1 MKTTLLLW
9 LLIIG
14 GINLFLPAQL
24 FFALMIILAILFAS
38 TDKAKIYTSS
48 YPTLLPF
55 LLLVILGIVKGLVH
69 AKYFNSDFNRD
80 FYRDF
85 FIFFKN
91 IIYFIGGI
99 ALSKYIKD
107 FNAFFKYFLIL
118 AFASSL
124 IHIGIIV
131 THRQSIT
138 SLETIRYIAGYANAV
153 EGITAAIFLSRVF
166 SKSFRTVIE
175 RSSVIDKL
183 MIATVTISFLL
194 YFSRTL
200 VVLVVVVSFFLTDIL
215 YIRRIFSRKNAKIF
229 KALILISLLFY
240 LISFIASLQP
250 LGSPLRT
257 LVSKFENIPEEVS
270 WNAKKNKFATKEEI
284 QSNWR
289 GYEAYQGL
297 LKFRKADAV
306 KKGLGFGFG
315 ARVDLGIIM
324 KLAGK
329 EYETVPILHNE
340 YVTLLVKCGVVGL
353 LLYLFFL
360 YKMGCSKIK
369 YHKDKYPELYYSYQM
384 LSALSAVSLLNTY
397 IGFGLLDPTNAA
409 IPIFMGFFWGNIQR
423 HKLQLAPNLP

>member
-1 MKTTLLLW
+1 VNLRKTMKTILLLL

-14 GINLFLPAQL
+14 GINSFLPAQL

-38 TDKAKIYTSS
+38 ADKSKIYTSS

-80 FYRDF
+80 YYRDF

-153 EGITAAIFLSRVF
+153 EGITVAMFLSRVF

-175 RSSVIDKL
+175 RSGVINKL
-183 MIATVTISFLL
+183 MIATVIISFLL

-200 VVLVVVVSFFLTDIL
+200 VVLVVVVSFFITDIL
-215 YIRRIFSRKNAKIF
+215 
-229 KALILISLLFY
+229 
-240 LISFIASLQP
+240 
-250 LGSPLRT
+250 
-257 LVSKFENIPEEVS
+257 
-270 WNAKKNKFATKEEI
+270 
-284 QSNWR
+284 
-289 GYEAYQGL
+289 
-297 LKFRKADAV
+297 
-306 KKGLGFGFG
+306 
-315 ARVDLGIIM
+315 
-324 KLAGK
+324 
-329 EYETVPILHNE
+329 
-340 YVTLLVKCGVVGL
+340 
-353 LLYLFFL
+353 
-360 YKMGCSKIK
+360 
-369 YHKDKYPELYYSYQM
+369 
-384 LSALSAVSLLNTY
+384 
-397 IGFGLLDPTNAA
+397 
-409 IPIFMGFFWGNIQR
+409 
-423 HKLQLAPNLP
+423 